1 MVKKEIKT
9 TGAEVPTGPYSQG
22 LTAGKTIYVA
32 GQGPVNP
39 ATQKSADTIQEQTHQ
54 VMKNISAVLEA
65 AGGKMDDVVK
75 ATVHLETLQ
84 DFDEF
89 NKVYK
94 TYFTPPYPV
103 RTTVGSRLLN
113 DFRVEIDVIAEM
125 E

>member
-1 MVKKEIKT
+1 MKKEIKT
-9 TGAEVPTGPYSQG
+9 DRAPMPAGPYSQG
-22 LTAGKTIYVA
+22 LIVGKRIYVA
-32 GQGPVNP
+32 GQVPVDP
-39 ATQKSADTIQEQTHQ
+39 VTRKVADTIQEQTHQ

>member
-32 GQGPVNP
+32 GQVPVDP
-39 ATQKSADTIQEQTHQ
+39 VTRKVADTIQEQTHQ
-54 VMKNISAVLEA
+54 VMKNISAILEA
-65 AGGKMDDVVK
+65 GGAKMDDVVK
-75 ATVHLETLQ
+75 ATVHLETLL

-94 TYFTPPYPV
+94 TYFSPPYPV
-103 RTTVGSRLLN
+103 RTTVGSSLN
-113 DFRVEIDVIAEM
+113 DVRVEIDVIAEI